1 MQKLYPLKTQP
12 VFKDYLWGGNNLSKK
27 YNKANGG
34 FLAES
39 WELSCLEKAPVKIA
53 NGEFKDKFL
62 KDIIA
67 DNKEK
72 IMGKNGEGFKEFPLL
87 FKFLDANKD
96 LSVQVHP
103 EGKDGKTE
111 MWYIVDAKEGA
122 KIGFGF
128 KKSVSKKEVEKAAKD
143 GSLQDIIEYYDV
155 KKGDCFFIRGG
166 SVHCLCAGLIV
177 AEIQQSSDTTYRL
190 YDYNRRDK
198 DGNLRELHL
207 DKALEVAKLEH
218 YEKAYCNAD
227 GKDEC
232 TVAECEYFKVEKH
245 SVHHKKSFDTLGE
258 SFNAIMFLESSGKIS
273 YSGGKTEDFSAGDT
287 FLIPSCIGKY
297 EILGDCDMLRCML
310 P

>member
-1 MQKLYPLKTQP
+1 MYPIKTQP
-12 VFKDYLWGGNNLSKK
+12 IFKDYLWGGTNLSKK

-39 WELSCLEKAPVKIA
+39 WELSCLEKAAVKA
-53 NGEFKDKFL
+53 CNGSFKGQFL

-67 DNKEK
+67 EHKYQ
-72 IMGKNGEGFKEFPLL
+72 IMGKNGEEFKEFPLL

-103 EGKDGKTE
+103 EGENGKTE
-111 MWYIVDAKEGA
+111 MWYIVDAKEGG

-128 KKSVSKKEVEKAAKD
+128 KKSVTKDEVEEAAKN
-143 GSLQDIIEYYDV
+143 GTLQDIIKYYDV

-207 DKALEVAKLEH
+207 DKALEVANLGV
-218 YEKAYCNAD
+218 YEKAYCNAENSE
-227 GKDEC
+227 EC
-232 TVAECEYFKVEKH
+232 TVAECEYFKVVKH
-245 SVHHKKSFDTLGE
+245 SVHTEKTFDTEEKSFDVL
-258 SFNAIMFLESSGKIS
+258 MFLE
-273 YSGGKTEDFSAGDT
+273 GGGEIEYYDGQKEKFAAGDT
-287 FLIPSCIGKY
+287 FLIPACLGKY
-297 EILGDCDMLRCML
+297 KILGSCDVLRCML

>member
-1 MQKLYPLKTQP
+1 MYPMKTQP
-12 VFKDYLWGGNNLSKK
+12 IFKDYLWGGTNLSKK
-27 YNKANGG
+27 YGKANGG

-53 NGEFKDKFL
+53 NGEFKGQFL
-62 KDIIA
+62 KDVIEK
-67 DNKEK
+67 NKSL
-72 IMGKNGEGFKEFPLL
+72 IMGKNGENEKEFPLL

-103 EGKDGKTE
+103 EGENGKTE

-128 KKSVSKKEVEKAAKD
+128 VRDVTKDEVEKAAKD
-143 GSLQDIIEYYDV
+143 GTLQDIIKYYDV

-207 DKALEVAKLEH
+207 DKALEVAKLGV
-218 YEKAYCNAD
+218 YEKAYCNAENL
-227 GKDEC
+227 DEC
-232 TVAECEYFKVEKH
+232 IVAECEYFKVVKHTVHGEKC
-245 SVHHKKSFDTLGE
+245 FDTE
-258 SFNAIMFLESSGKIS
+258 EKTFNAVMFLEGDGFIE
-273 YSGGKTEDFSAGDT
+273 YDGGKKEKFSAGDT
-287 FLIPSCIGKY
+287 FLIPACLKNYKIS
-297 EILGDCDMLRCML
+297 GDCDILRCML